1 MPNELIRPIDPDSA
15 HAIEETAK
23 AAGKAIDAAVRA
35 GKYVGEVLGDLP
47 HDLVGIMGDWVKH
60 KRARRWAELSADT
73 ERILRQRGIENRE
86 DVSPSV
92 AIPLIAGAINEDR
105 DVLKQ
110 LWAKLLAAAMDPNRA
125 NLVTPSLIDV
135 LKQMDPLDTLV
146 LQPLVTSRDSL
157 PSVPGNDLAE
167 SLAKRLEA
175 TRDETYWSLEHLY
188 ELGCLAQSPNTLP
201 RPGVSSRGRLLIRA
215 VSD

>member
-1 MPNELIRPIDPDSA
+1 MANELIRLIDPDSA

-23 AAGKAIDAAVRA
+23 TAGKAIDAAVQS

-47 HDLVGIMGDWVKH
+47 HDLVGLIGDWVKH

-73 ERILRQRGIENRE
+73 DRILRDRGVENRE

-125 NLVTPSLIDV
+125 NLVTPTLIEL
-135 LKQMDPLDTLV
+135 LKQMDPLDTLI
-146 LQPLVTSRDSL
+146 LQQLVVSRDAI

-167 SLAKRLEA
+167 GLAKKFEV
-175 TRDETYWSLEHLY
+175 TRDDAFWSLEHLH

-201 RPGVSSRGRLLIRA
+201 RPGVSAKGRILIRA
-215 VSD
+215 VGD